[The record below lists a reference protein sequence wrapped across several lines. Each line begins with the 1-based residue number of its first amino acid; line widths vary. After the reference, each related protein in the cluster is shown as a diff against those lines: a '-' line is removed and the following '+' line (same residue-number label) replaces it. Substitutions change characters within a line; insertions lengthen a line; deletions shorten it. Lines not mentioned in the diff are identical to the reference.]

1 MQSVSYVFSILNF
14 KKKFEKKIFYYANYT
29 SYFTMTF
36 AKKMTSKLYYAWNC
50 VRAKAKIVRSCYEK
64 SAWK

>member
-14 KKKFEKKIFYYANYT
+14 KKKIRKKDILLCQLHKLLYHDFC
-29 SYFTMTF
+29 
-36 AKKMTSKLYYAWNC
+36 KKMTSKLYYAWNC